1 MSQDKYL
8 SDPEYLFSLLTC
20 LVKKN
25 NGVIRITQEE
35 LKEVTSGDLLGMYW
49 DPLNKEILL
58 KTVKPEE
65 MLKRP
70 LGNTGDGG
78 FDN

>member
-1 MSQDKYL
+1 MSQNKYL
-8 SDPEYLFSLLTC
+8 NDPDYLFSLLTC

-58 KTVKPEE
+58 KTVKPETIFR
-65 MLKRP
+65 K
-70 LGNTGDGG
+70 
-78 FDN
+78 

>member
-1 MSQDKYL
+1 
-8 SDPEYLFSLLTC
+8 
-20 LVKKN
+20 VKKN

-70 LGNTGDGG
+70 LGNTGDGS